1 VNEALV
7 CSSSSEK
14 SKQFRGYHCGLE
26 KIFCEAVAE
35 EECGLRYRPLKQRHC
50 KLFVRKEEA

>member
-1 VNEALV
+1 MKLWSVALPQKKV
-7 CSSSSEK
+7 SSSGDTTVDWK
-14 SKQFRGYHCGLE
+14 

-35 EECGLRYRPLKQRHC
+35 EECRLRYRPLKQRHC